1 MNNILAYINR
11 RVKNQEKHLDIKL
24 NFKDEEI
31 DTTFSRFSSFSS
43 NGADIELVSS
53 NKEFVLHYN
62 FNTGT
67 LTEIKEGTDIDVNEV
82 GYLQRDSDQNL
93 QISH

>member
-24 NFKDEEI
+24 NFKGKEI
-31 DTTFSRFSSFSS
+31 DTIFSRFSSFSP
-43 NGADIELVSS
+43 NDTNIELATS
-53 NKEFVLHYN
+53 NKKFVIHYD
-62 FNTGT
+62 FNTGRP
-67 LTEIKEGTDIDVNEV
+67 TEEGTDIDVNEV

-93 QISH
+93 KISH